1 METKILISGFGGQ
14 GMISLGKILAKAA
27 LYDDYYVIGFPSY
40 GAEMRG
46 GTAHCFIKISDSTIA
61 SPFIDFPDVAIIL
74 NQPSLDKFKSKLKKG
89 CIAILNRDLIN
100 NESLNR
106 NIKKISLPLNK
117 LALDCGHVRVANIIA
132 LGVLTSVL
140 PDFLKEASVLRA
152 LKEAFSTES
161 NWKRNLKA
169 FKKGQAIAS
178 KESVLC

>member
-1 METKILISGFGGQ
+1 M
-14 GMISLGKILAKAA
+14 
-27 LYDDYYVIGFPSY
+27 
-40 GAEMRG
+40 
-46 GTAHCFIKISDSTIA
+46 
-61 SPFIDFPDVAIIL
+61 
-74 NQPSLDKFKSKLKKG
+74 
-89 CIAILNRDLIN
+89 
-100 NESLNR
+100 
-106 NIKKISLPLNK
+106 PLSK